1 MYFAG
6 GNMMQINIDI
16 DDILI
21 NRALELSGL
30 KTKQEVVE
38 LSLNMLIKLKKQEEF
53 RQYRRRFR
61 SQESPL

>member
-1 MYFAG
+1 
-6 GNMMQINIDI
+6 MMRTNIKI

-21 NRALELSGL
+21 KQALELSGL

-38 LSLNMLIKLKKQEEF
+38 LSLNTLIRLKKQEEF

-61 SQESPL
+61 SQDTLI